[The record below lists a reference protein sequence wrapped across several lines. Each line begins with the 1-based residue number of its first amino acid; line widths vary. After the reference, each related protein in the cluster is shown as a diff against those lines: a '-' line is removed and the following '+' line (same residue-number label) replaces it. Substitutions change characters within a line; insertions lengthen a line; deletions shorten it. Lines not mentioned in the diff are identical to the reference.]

1 MLTGPSGY
9 RRAADFVKRLASTG
23 ERLVIVVSAEKGH
36 TDALLDE
43 ARRFAAEPEQASLDL
58 LWSTGELRSVA
69 LLTLSLRAAGVA
81 AAGFNAHETGLV
93 TESGRIDLEPA
104 ALLAALSQYRVV
116 VVPGF
121 LATRNQQLVTLGRGG
136 SDLSAV
142 VIAAGLGF
150 DRCVLV
156 KDVDGYFTADPATDP
171 TARPVPRVDYDT
183 ALRMAEAGCPLVQR
197 DALAAGL
204 EGGIDIVVRSLTSDG
219 TIVARRPVRSAH
231 ASRTSPSSPVHQFS
245 SSPVPVR

>member
-1 MLTGPSGY
+1 LKIGGSVLTGPSGY
-9 RRAADFVKRLASTG
+9 RRAAAFVKSLAATG

-43 ARRFAAEPEQASLDL
+43 ARRFAPEPEQAWLDL

-69 LLTLSLRAAGVA
+69 LLTLSLRTAGVA
-81 AAGFNAHETGLV
+81 AAGFNAHETGL
-93 TESGRIDLEPA
+93 TAGSGRIDLEPA
-104 ALLAALSQYRVV
+104 ALLAALTQYRVV

-121 LATRNQQLVTLGRGG
+121 LATRNQQVVTLGRGG

-142 VIAAGLGF
+142 VIAARLGF

-156 KDVDGYFTADPATDP
+156 KDVDGYFTADPAIDP
-171 TARPVPRVDYDT
+171 TARPVPRIDYGA

-204 EGGIDIVVRSLTSDG
+204 AGDIDIVVRSLTNEG
-219 TIVARRPVRSAH
+219 TVVARQPAGNVH
-231 ASRTSPSSPVHQFS
+231 ELTTSPVHEFS
-245 SSPVPVR
+245 AR